1 MKIPVVWSARSRRP
15 GRRCQSGGHRL
26 PRHPVWLAQ
35 ISWRGWYRLTAR
47 PVFRH
52 IEKKVPCMSRI
63 PVNFVHS
70 RQINFH
76 IYNLSAVVRQKNR
89 KIARICRLL
98 DIRTEK
104 KLYISNQTA
113 APGLTS
119 DLTPDLTSRID
130 FGIDSKIV
138 SGSGRNFSFIQKE
151 RLPRSICV
159 KPRSS
164 RSFFA
169 ILFLTNSDS
178 QRVFY
183 NLIHI
188 P

>member
-1 MKIPVVWSARSRRP
+1 
-15 GRRCQSGGHRL
+15 
-26 PRHPVWLAQ
+26 
-35 ISWRGWYRLTAR
+35 
-47 PVFRH
+47 
-52 IEKKVPCMSRI
+52 MSRI

-104 KLYISNQTA
+104 NCISKQTA

-151 RLPRSICV
+151 LLPRSICV
-159 KPRSS
+159 KPQSS

-178 QRVFY
+178 QRIFY

>member
-1 MKIPVVWSARSRRP
+1 M
-15 GRRCQSGGHRL
+15 
-26 PRHPVWLAQ
+26 
-35 ISWRGWYRLTAR
+35 
-47 PVFRH
+47 
-52 IEKKVPCMSRI
+52 
-63 PVNFVHS
+63 
-70 RQINFH
+70 
-76 IYNLSAVVRQKNR
+76 
-89 KIARICRLL
+89 
-98 DIRTEK
+98 
-104 KLYISNQTA
+104 
-113 APGLTS
+113 TS
-119 DLTPDLTSRID
+119 DLTSRID

-151 RLPRSICV
+151 QLPRSICV